1 MANGPS
7 KQTTNRDSWWIVG
20 LALLAFLGYNN
31 FCTGDE
37 PPVTSRPRPTMASTT
52 YPPPTEPTRPTTTTR
67 LTTTTISQ
75 REYDDLRFWSLVDR
89 RQVDGSFDWRL
100 PDDLI
105 RLGRAV
111 CQDLRAGM
119 SPTGLVDTLARDFSY
134 PDSQIFVVT
143 AAEVLCPEFY

>member
-52 YPPPTEPTRPTTTTR
+52 YPPPTEPTPSHDHYPPHHHHDQPTR
-67 LTTTTISQ
+67 
-75 REYDDLRFWSLVDR
+75 V
-89 RQVDGSFDWRL
+89 
-100 PDDLI
+100 
-105 RLGRAV
+105 
-111 CQDLRAGM
+111 
-119 SPTGLVDTLARDFSY
+119 
-134 PDSQIFVVT
+134 
-143 AAEVLCPEFY
+143 